1 MSTIRDIAK
10 KADVSA
16 ATVSRVLN
24 NDITL
29 AVKDSTRKR
38 IYDTAKKLNYVPK
51 KRSKLLKNAIAIV
64 QWISS
69 SDEADD
75 PYYYSLRS
83 SVENFLITSRIQ
95 VKRYYKE
102 NLEEIH
108 QDGFVKGVI
117 CLGKF
122 SEKQAENLS
131 KRFKYIVFVDSNPN
145 PDIYTSVESNI
156 KEGAIELIK
165 YLKSMGHRKI
175 GYIGG
180 MEFTEDGKGELLD
193 IREKIYYEIVK
204 NDPSLSYRPD
214 FVMVQNFDMDTGYNG
229 VKEILKLDDKPTA
242 FVCAS
247 DTIAIGALRAIDES
261 GVDKGSISIT
271 GFNDINMSKYLNPPL
286 TTVKI
291 DTVLMGKLAAKLILF
306 KMNDQIDR
314 PIRVMC
320 KTSLVIRDSVQDIR
334 IKR

>member
-10 KADVSA
+10 EAGVSA

-29 AVKDSTRKR
+29 AVKDATRKK
-38 IYDTAKKLNYVPK
+38 IYECAKKLNYVPK

-102 NLEEIH
+102 NLDEIF

-122 SEKQAENLS
+122 SEKQAEKLS
-131 KRFKYIVFVDSNPN
+131 KKFKHTIFVDYNPN
-145 PDIYTSVESNI
+145 PDKYTSIESDI
-156 KEGAIELIK
+156 KSGAINLIK
-165 YLKSMGHRKI
+165 HLKEKGHRKI

-180 MEFTEDGKGELLD
+180 MEFTEDGKGEILD
-193 IREKIYYEIVK
+193 VREKIYYEIVK
-204 NDPSLSYRPD
+204 NDPALEYDPR
-214 FVMVQNFDMDTGYNG
+214 FVIVRDFDMDTGYTA
-229 VKEILKLDDKPTA
+229 VKEVLSFENLPTA

-247 DTIAIGALRAIDES
+247 DTIAIGALRALNES
-261 GVDKGSISIT
+261 NISIKDVSIA

-291 DTVLMGKLAAKLILF
+291 DTVLMGKLAAKMILF
-306 KMNDQIDR
+306 KMKNQLNR

-320 KTSLVIRDSVQDIR
+320 KTNLVERDSVQDIN
-334 IKR
+334 KK